1 VVRTDHYVLKFL
13 LDQRLSTIPQ
23 HAWVS
28 KLFGYDFSVE
38 YLLGKANTVVDALSW
53 HDEDSAMALA
63 LSSPTFALFDDLRRE
78 MTKLEYDICLLE
90 MIHKGEVAD
99 KWYVVNV
106 LAIYFGR
113 IYVPTTSS
121 LWPAI
126 LATAHRA
133 GNEGIQKTLH
143 RLHASFYNINVA
155 KLVKEYV
162 KSCTQIRA
170 PPPDRVTAALKLPST
185 VWVDIAM
192 DFIEGFPQVGS
203 KSMVLTLV
211 DHFSKYAH
219 FIPLGSPYTAVSVAK
234 VFFNNIIKLHGIP
247 SSIVSDCD
255 PVFTSTFWTEIFRL
269 SGIQLRMSTCF
280 HPKTDGQ
287 SEVTNMILG
296 VYLRCLAGDQP
307 RSWLR

>member
-1 VVRTDHYVLKFL
+1 VVRTDHYALKFL
-13 LDQRLSTIPQ
+13 LDQRLSTIPR

-38 YLLGKANTVVDALSW
+38 YLLGKANTVVDALSR

-90 MIHKGEVAD
+90 MIHKGEVVD

-133 GNEGIQKTLH
+133 GHEGIQDPASTTRFVLQHQCRQARQGVCQELH
-143 RLHASFYNINVA
+143 TN
-155 KLVKEYV
+155 
-162 KSCTQIRA
+162 
-170 PPPDRVTAALKLPST
+170 PST
-185 VWVDIAM
+185 STRQ
-192 DFIEGFPQVGS
+192 GYCSPQ
-203 KSMVLTLV
+203 
-211 DHFSKYAH
+211 A
-219 FIPLGSPYTAVSVAK
+219 A
-234 VFFNNIIKLHGIP
+234 
-247 SSIVSDCD
+247 
-255 PVFTSTFWTEIFRL
+255 
-269 SGIQLRMSTCF
+269 
-280 HPKTDGQ
+280 
-287 SEVTNMILG
+287 
-296 VYLRCLAGDQP
+296 
-307 RSWLR
+307 